1 MVSIEPSYKT
11 TTPNQETDMRAII
24 CDSCNCTI
32 FDTSDTLY
40 VLTLKTGNIEKLTMD
55 LCSRCYGE
63 LFDSLTAKI
72 LTSRRDNRE

>member
-1 MVSIEPSYKT
+1 MMT
-11 TTPNQETDMRAII
+11 THK
-24 CDSCNCTI
+24 
-32 FDTSDTLY
+32 LH
-40 VLTLKTGNIEKLTMD
+40 IEKLTMD